1 MEQKGCEALTGI
13 AGKPRR
19 YILVVT
25 ANSDELFSISML
37 LQRFSYPVCTAQS
50 AKQALDI
57 IAVALPALVI
67 TDLLLPDMSGLEM
80 LRNVKGDVR
89 TLPILLLLPG
99 ADDHVE
105 KRMIEIGGSVPC
117 LAKPVHTEDLYRAVQ
132 AVIEATPRA
141 HVRIPTELPVSVNK
155 VLLDVSRGEYIMNI
169 SENGVFVRMLKP
181 PRRDDRVSIE
191 MNINGHAVKADSV
204 VLHSRRSGEGP
215 FRDPGM
221 AVRFNEISPEDRE
234 VVRKFI
240 HDEVTRGI
248 PAESE

>member
-1 MEQKGCEALTGI
+1 METTTGETLKGI

-25 ANSDELFSISML
+25 ASSDDLFSISML
-37 LQRFSYPVCTAQS
+37 LQRFSYPVCTAQT

-57 IAVALPALVI
+57 ITVAMPALVI
-67 TDLLLPDMSGLEM
+67 TDLVLSDMSGLEM

-89 TLPILLLLPG
+89 TLPVLLLLPG
-99 ADDHVE
+99 AEEHVE

-117 LAKPVHTEDLYRAVQ
+117 LTKPVHTEDLYRAVQ

-141 HVRIPTELPVSVNK
+141 HLRIPTTLPVSVNK
-155 VLLDVSRGEYIMNI
+155 VLLDSARGEYVMNI
-169 SENGVFVRMLKP
+169 SENGVFVRMMKP
-181 PRRDDRVSIE
+181 SRRDETVSIE
-191 MNINGHAVKADSV
+191 MNITGSAVKADAV

-221 AVRFNEISPEDRE
+221 AVRFTAIAPGDRE
-234 VVRKFI
+234 VIRKFI
-240 HDEVTRGI
+240 HDEVMRGI
-248 PAESE
+248 PADSE